1 VRLVIEEVD
10 HPSVSREMRMSYCPG
25 MSRPL
30 ERRTFWLLALFGVAV
45 RVALIA
51 TTYGTNDA
59 GFMAVWVDLVK
70 RVGISRSYAYTA
82 MMNHPP
88 FSLAYLLFI
97 DTIAHALGIA
107 FVDVFRFFQVLADV
121 VAATAL
127 FQIGRRTSV
136 EHGRALALFLL
147 LSPGAAFIS
156 GFHCNSD
163 ATMMALVCVAAA
175 TMSGTALALATGI
188 KIVPFLFAPIFAML
202 LPARNA
208 IRFAAAFIITAIV
221 IFVPP
226 IVIGGPIV
234 ARVVFGYRGGLP
246 YEWGIPGV
254 AFALSRL
261 VPALHAAGQ
270 HVMLL
275 WRTGGRWFAYGGIAA
290 VWLLVFRAKK
300 SRAEASVPTETILHA
315 IEIMI
320 LTVLVLAPGFGVQYI
335 GWLIVFLPFAFSWRG
350 AIAMNAAISLFLFVT
365 YTVWSGGWPWWFA
378 DISRAGPH
386 RWVAAVAGYV
396 MWAIVCGA
404 LVVSIRRFTA
414 ATRSE
419 TAD

>member
-1 VRLVIEEVD
+1 
-10 HPSVSREMRMSYCPG
+10 
-25 MSRPL
+25 MSRLL
-30 ERRTFWLLALFGVAV
+30 ERRTFWLLALFAVAV

-59 GFMAVWVDLVK
+59 GFMAVSVDLVK
-70 RVGISRSYAYTA
+70 RVGISHSYAHTA

-88 FSLAYLLFI
+88 FSFAYMRLI
-97 DTIAHALGIA
+97 DIVANALGIA

-121 VAATAL
+121 VAAIAL
-127 FQIGRRTSV
+127 FHIGRGTSV
-136 EHGRALALFLL
+136 EQGRALALFLL

-156 GFHCNSD
+156 AFHCNTD
-163 ATMMALVCVAAA
+163 ATMLALVCVAAA
-175 TMSGTALALATGI
+175 AMSGSALALATGI
-188 KIVPFLFAPIFAML
+188 KIVPFLFVPIFVMS
-202 LPARNA
+202 LPARKA
-208 IRFAAAFIITAIV
+208 IRFAAAFVITAIV

-226 IVIGGPIV
+226 IIIGGPVV

-254 AFALSRL
+254 AFALSRT
-261 VPALHAAGQ
+261 VPALQAIGQ
-270 HVMLL
+270 TVMLF
-275 WRTGGRWFAYGGIAA
+275 WRAHGGWFAYAGIAA
-290 VWLLVFRAKK
+290 VCFLVFRRRPN
-300 SRAEASVPTETILHA
+300 STPVTLHA

-320 LTVLVLAPGFGVQYI
+320 LTVLALAPGFGVQYI
-335 GWLIVFLPFAFSWRG
+335 GWLIAFLPFAFSWRG

-378 DISRAGPH
+378 DITRAGPH
-386 RWVAAVAGYV
+386 RWIAAVAGYV

-404 LVVSIRRFTA
+404 LVVSVRRFTA
-414 ATRSE
+414 PTRSE

>member
-1 VRLVIEEVD
+1 
-10 HPSVSREMRMSYCPG
+10 
-25 MSRPL
+25 MSRFL
-30 ERRTFWLLALFGVAV
+30 GRRTFWLLALFGVAV

-59 GFMAVWVDLVK
+59 GFMAVSVDLVK

-88 FSLAYLLFI
+88 LSFFYMRLI
-97 DTIAHALGIA
+97 DTFAHTLGIA

-121 VAATAL
+121 VAAVAL
-127 FQIGRRTSV
+127 FQIGRRTSF

-156 GFHCNSD
+156 GFHCNTD
-163 ATMMALVCVAAA
+163 ATMVALVCVAAA
-175 TMSGTALALATGI
+175 AMSGTVLALASGI
-188 KIVPFLFAPIFAML
+188 KIVPFLFAPIFLML
-202 LPARNA
+202 LPAPRA
-208 IRFAAAFIITAIV
+208 IRFAAAFTITAIV

-226 IVIGGPIV
+226 IVIGGPVV

-254 AFALSRL
+254 AFALSRT
-261 VPALHAAGQ
+261 VPALHATGQ
-270 HVMLL
+270 SVMLF
-275 WRTGGRWFAYGGIAA
+275 WREHGGWFAYVGIVA
-290 VWLLVFRAKK
+290 VWLLLFRAAKQ
-300 SRAEASVPTETILHA
+300 RAEAPFHTEAILHA
-315 IEIMI
+315 IEIMV
-320 LTVLVLAPGFGVQYI
+320 LTVLALAPGFGVQYT
-335 GWLIVFLPFAFSWRG
+335 GWLIAFLPFAFSWRG
-350 AIAMNAAISLFLFVT
+350 AIVMNAAISLFLFGT

-378 DISRAGPH
+378 DITRAGPH

-404 LVVSIRRFTA
+404 LVVSVRRFRVA
-414 ATRSE
+414 IQSE
-419 TAD
+419 TAN